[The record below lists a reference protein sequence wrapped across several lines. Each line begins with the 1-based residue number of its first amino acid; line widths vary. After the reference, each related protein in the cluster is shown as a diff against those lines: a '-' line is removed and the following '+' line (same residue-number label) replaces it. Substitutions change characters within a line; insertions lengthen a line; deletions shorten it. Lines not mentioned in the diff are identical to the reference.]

1 MTVPGSMVVSP
12 FASRIVADPVTNCMS
27 SQTPSLAAGNEPG
40 VTSQIPISVNRSAY
54 STRLDSTG
62 SPLVAFGLR
71 RGFSSAACRTKS
83 LPIESI
89 VDGSTTRWLLFRA
102 VRTVLLCRDGADQRH
117 LATALAAAGRIDA
130 VVIETRGDAR
140 RRKLERVFRR
150 ARWWQVPGRV
160 LDVAVLVVYGNWC
173 QKALVTGLD
182 ANTYPDGLPRFEVE
196 NPNDPESVEIL
207 RRLDPDVLLV
217 LGTSILRPE
226 VLAIPKREA
235 LNIHGGG
242 LPDFRGVYSDFWA
255 LVTDRPDRVGSVI
268 FHLDPGIDT
277 GEIAVEEMLE
287 LGRSTSLRDL
297 KVANARLGAK
307 LAAQALDQ
315 IQAGTLPRIA
325 QPAAGAR
332 NWGSPTG
339 LQLIRGLVHI
349 RRARRRRKRP

>member
-1 MTVPGSMVVSP
+1 
-12 FASRIVADPVTNCMS
+12 
-27 SQTPSLAAGNEPG
+27 
-40 VTSQIPISVNRSAY
+40 
-54 STRLDSTG
+54 
-62 SPLVAFGLR
+62 
-71 RGFSSAACRTKS
+71 
-83 LPIESI
+83 
-89 VDGSTTRWLLFRA
+89 
-102 VRTVLLCRDGADQRH
+102 VLLCRDGADQRH

-182 ANTYPDGLPRFEVE
+182 ANTYPDGVPRFEVE
-196 NPNDPESVEIL
+196 NPNDPESVEVL
-207 RRLDPDVLLV
+207 RSLDPDVLLV

-226 VLAIPKREA
+226 VLEIPKREA
-235 LNIHGGG
+235 LNLHGGG

-287 LGRSTSLRDL
+287 LGRATSLRDL